1 MQTATGEMAG
11 AITGAAVAV
20 AEMVTG
26 RGSATESHFL
36 PPPQHALSDKS
47 NAAIS
52 LHSAY
57 FLTLQ
62 KGSRPLSKKIGIPPS
77 PRGVTFKTYQAMRI
91 ATGEIRGDFWGWSSL
106 LR

>member
-36 PPPQHALSDKS
+36 PPPQYALSDKS

-62 KGSRPLSKKIGIPPS
+62 KGSRPLSKKSAFLPALG
-77 PRGVTFKTYQAMRI
+77 G
-91 ATGEIRGDFWGWSSL
+91 
-106 LR
+106 